1 MTDNAAAA
9 APAPAATSIDD
20 YPHKVFAGNLSF
32 KTTEDELKEFFSSAG
47 TVVKVNIITRG
58 TRSLGYGFVAFSGQE
73 ECHAAVEKLHKKS
86 LGEREINIEV
96 AKPKA
101 ELEAAKKERAAQ
113 RRRKPFNKNKKKAG
127 KKEGEGQENGT
138 TDNAEDGDKSA
149 SGKPRKKPK
158 KKKAYA
164 KREPKPRRE
173 PTGQPSM
180 TTVFVANLPFSLTDE
195 TFAAVFKDYKVK
207 SAKVVVRR
215 GTGRSKGFGFVE
227 LENEE
232 EQTRLLGAP
241 TFISESRELNIK
253 VALSE
258 EKSAET
264 ADAAVA
270 AVAVPAPAAEAP
282 AEAQPEAA

>member
-1 MTDNAAAA
+1 MTDNAAPAA
-9 APAPAATSIDD
+9 ATAATSIDD

-47 TVVKVNIITRG
+47 NVVKVNIITRG
-58 TRSLGYGFVAFSGQE
+58 TRSLGYGFVAFSSQE
-73 ECHAAVEKLHKKS
+73 ECQAAVEKLHKKS

-113 RRRKPFNKNKKKAG
+113 RRRKPFKKNRKPSGAKSVT
-127 KKEGEGQENGT
+127 KEGEAQENGA
-138 TDNAEDGDKSA
+138 DKAEGDKAKS
-149 SGKPRKKPK
+149 KRKPK
-158 KKKAYA
+158 KKKAYP

-173 PTGQPSM
+173 PTGQPSQ

-195 TFAAVFKDYKVK
+195 TFAAVFKDYKIK

-232 EQTRLLGAP
+232 EQTRLLSAP
-241 TFISESRELNIK
+241 TFTSEGRELNIK

-258 EKSAET
+258 EKTAET
-264 ADAAVA
+264 
-270 AVAVPAPAAEAP
+270 AAEAP
-282 AEAQPEAA
+282 AEAQPQA

>member
-9 APAPAATSIDD
+9 PAAATGATTSIDD

-47 TVVKVNIITRG
+47 NVVKVNIITRG
-58 TRSLGYGFVAFSGQE
+58 TRSLGYGFVAFSSQE
-73 ECHAAVEKLHKKS
+73 ECHAAVEKLHKKI

-113 RRRKPFNKNKKKAG
+113 RRRKPYKKKKPVKA
-127 KKEGEGQENGT
+127 KEGAAQETGAEKAEGGENKT
-138 TDNAEDGDKSA
+138 TKS
-149 SGKPRKKPK
+149 KRKPK
-158 KKKAYA
+158 KKKIFS

-173 PTGQPSM
+173 PTGQPSK

-195 TFAAVFKDYKVK
+195 TFAAVFKEYKVK

-227 LENEE
+227 LETEE
-232 EQTRLLGAP
+232 EQTRLLSAP
-241 TFISESRELNIK
+241 PLVSEGRELNIK

-258 EKSAET
+258 EKTAET
-264 ADAAVA
+264 V
-270 AVAVPAPAAEAP
+270 AEAS
-282 AEAQPEAA
+282 AEAQPQA